1 MLTARFDAL
10 YHTPSANRRRNRVLK
25 YMVEKLSKTQGR
37 DLGLNGIDL
46 NGINLNGI
54 DLNETELQGN
64 CGSREKWKVFKYL
77 GVTHHT

>member
-1 MLTARFDAL
+1 
-10 YHTPSANRRRNRVLK
+10 
-25 YMVEKLSKTQGR
+25 MVEKLSKTQGR
-37 DLGLNGIDL
+37 DLGLNGIDLNGIDL